1 MTFVCG
7 LQDCPSLLADDEAP
21 DTGAVFF
28 WGVPCHPCPISFRET
43 VRRSQRCV
51 CVCVCVCVRCVCVCA
66 MCVCV
71 CLCVCVFVC
80 VWVCVCAY
88 LIKD

>member
-28 WGVPCHPCPISFRET
+28 WGCPVTPVQFHFARQLGGLRG
-43 VRRSQRCV
+43 VCVCACV
-51 CVCVCVCVRCVCVCA
+51 CVCDVCVR
-66 MCVCV
+66 CVCV
-71 CLCVCVFVC
+71 CLCVCVCVC
-80 VWVCVCAY
+80 GCVCVCVP
-88 LIKD
+88 D